1 MKRCRHNAKV
11 TRRWRQTIR
20 YIFTLIFRN
29 LGIHFIHWPISKFC
43 RQQIHPKQLPPPEV
57 RLDKCASSFAR
68 CNSNFHWCRMQH
80 PEVYLLYHLFY
91 SEPDSG
97 WVSRTGSHSELTNS
111 IRVILLQRYRF
122 FLSVPCLH
130 EVFQFSLNFCIAV
143 HLRLTV
149 CDDSDFQPRS
159 SMMERRIRS
168 KAWLHFTK
176 QDENSAVC
184 NQCNAVISCQ
194 SANTSNVLTHLST
207 QHGPRIKYR
216 RQSNWFI

>member
-68 CNSNFHWCRMQH
+68 CNSNFHWCRMLH

-91 SEPDSG
+91 SELDSG

-130 EVFQFSLNFCIAV
+130 EVFQFSLNFASRYICVLLSVTTQTFNHAAAWWRGGFDLKPGCI
-143 HLRLTV
+143 
-149 CDDSDFQPRS
+149 SPNK
-159 SMMERRIRS
+159 MRI
-168 KAWLHFTK
+168 LP
-176 QDENSAVC
+176 C
-184 NQCNAVISCQ
+184 VIS
-194 SANTSNVLTHLST
+194 AMLW
-207 QHGPRIKYR
+207 YR
-216 RQSNWFI
+216 VRVQIPATC